1 MAANQHESS
10 ASTPKEQGK
19 YTTLKRTS
27 DIGPNFNFDAWNAS
41 QPETTIPVD
50 EVRQS
55 TSGISQP
62 ITAFPVEVFPPIIQ
76 HIIRATEET
85 LNFPVDFTGTSI
97 LYAVALTI
105 GNTNRVEVKAGWTE
119 TAVLY
124 IAIVGRAGTNKSHP
138 LTFAIQP
145 ILDRDK
151 VTYHQYREQ
160 MKEYFA
166 WQKLSKK
173 EKEERGQEEFEE
185 PKHHKFIVS
194 DITPEGLAAVHYNN
208 KRGIGVYVDELA
220 GWFKNFNRYN
230 KGNEQ
235 EVWLSNWSGKELIID
250 RKTAMSVFLPKPFI
264 PVIGTIQPGIL
275 NELASDNR
283 SQNGFIDRILF
294 VMPDNLK
301 KNGWR
306 ESEMPRTLI
315 ASYGQILTN
324 LMEIPITLDSQE
336 EVTPSIIR
344 PTPEAKARLFDWVN
358 NHNTTLCNQPSADD
372 VAGIHSKMEVYV
384 IRLALILQLL
394 RWSCDVDNKDYIGIE
409 AIEGAI
415 TLTEYFRAMAL
426 KINQIVKHATP
437 LDRLPL
443 NKRTLYD
450 ALADV
455 FTTEDGLRIA
465 AVHGVPARTFKRF
478 ISKEP
483 ELFRRLKQGE
493 YEKLL

>member
-1 MAANQHESS
+1 MKNDA
-10 ASTPKEQGK
+10 PQGK
-19 YTTLKRTS
+19 YTTLKRTPEIS
-27 DIGPNFNFDAWNAS
+27 PNFNFDAWQAN
-41 QPETTIPVD
+41 QPETTIPLN
-50 EVRQS
+50 ELRQDA
-55 TSGISQP
+55 SGPVLTEPQP
-62 ITAFPVEVFPPIIQ
+62 TAIFPVEMFPPLIQQIIQ
-76 HIIRATEET
+76 TTAET
-85 LNFPVDFTGTSI
+85 LNFPVDFTGASI
-97 LYAVALTI
+97 LYASAVSI
-105 GNTNRVEVKAGWTE
+105 GNTHRIEVKSGWTE

-124 IAIVGRAGTNKSHP
+124 VAIVGRPGTNKSHP

-151 VTYHQYREQ
+151 VTYHEYREK
-160 MKEYFA
+160 MKEYFT

-173 EKEERGQEEFEE
+173 EREDRGQEEFDE

-194 DITPEGLAAVHYNN
+194 DITPEGLAAVHYAN

-250 RKTAMSVFLPKPFI
+250 RKTSMSVFLPKPFI

-301 KNGWR
+301 KNGWQ
-306 ESEMPRTLI
+306 ESEMPRSLI
-315 ASYGQILTN
+315 DSYGQVLNN
-324 LMEIPITLDSQE
+324 LMDLPVFTDLQE
-336 EVTPSIIR
+336 EVTPLIIR

-358 NHNTTLCNQPSADD
+358 NHNTPLCNQPSADD
-372 VAGIHSKMEVYV
+372 VAGLHSKMEVYV
-384 IRLALILQLL
+384 KRLALILQLL
-394 RWSCDVDNKDYIGIE
+394 RWACNVDGKEHISIK
-409 AIEGAI
+409 AVEGAI
-415 TLTEYFRAMAL
+415 KLTEYFRAMAL
-426 KINQIVKHATP
+426 KVNHIVKYATP

-443 NKRTLYD
+443 NKRRLYD
-450 ALADV
+450 ALPEL
-455 FTTEDGLRIA
+455 FKTEDGLRIA
-465 AVHGVPARTFKRF
+465 ALHDVPVRTFKRF
-478 ISKEP
+478 ISEEP
-483 ELFRRLKQGE
+483 QLFRRLKQGE